1 MNLPEFDRL
10 PDAVALDLDGTLFN
24 GNEEI
29 SARNRAALERC
40 IEAGIPVIL
49 ATSRPA
55 RLFHRVF
62 PEDLASSCS
71 YSVMNGAV
79 AAGNPPLN
87 GYYKEPLPEN
97 VLRKAIDVTLF
108 HYPEAHIILEID
120 GFEFGA
126 NRTVDADTL
135 WKRNSA
141 TPEMLLSVEE
151 AIKKQPSKLAFSGI
165 GEEILPLMN
174 ILNADMG
181 DSVSIVP
188 ALTWRPILNITC
200 PGVNKASAI
209 HKLISPAGKSLNN
222 VVAFGDDLPDMDML
236 VECGIP
242 VAMGNALP
250 ELKEA
255 CKYCTASNE
264 EDGVAI
270 VLEKIFS

>member
-1 MNLPEFDRL
+1 MNLPDFNKL

-24 GNEEI
+24 DNEEI
-29 SARNRAALERC
+29 SPRNRAALERC

-55 RLFHRVF
+55 RSFHRSF
-62 PEDLASSCS
+62 PADLGNRCS
-71 YSVMNGAV
+71 QILTSGSVVIGKS
-79 AAGNPPLN
+79 PLS
-87 GYYKEPLPEN
+87 GSIKESIPE
-97 VLRKAIDVTLF
+97 VTLRKVVAMSLKT
-108 HYPEAHIILEID
+108 YPDAWLIAEIE
-120 GFEFGA
+120 GYEFGA
-126 NRTVDADTL
+126 NWTEYPETL

-141 TPEMLLSVEE
+141 TPDMLLSVEE
-151 AIKKQPSKLAFSGI
+151 AIAKQPSKIVIGGI
-165 GEEILPLMN
+165 GNDILPLMD
-174 ILNADMG
+174 ILKADTG

-188 ALTWRPILNITC
+188 ALTWQPILNITRS
-200 PGVNKASAI
+200 GVNKASAI
-209 HKLISPAGKSLNN
+209 HKLISPAGRSLKN

>member
-1 MNLPEFDRL
+1 MNLPEFERL
-10 PDAVALDLDGTLFN
+10 PDAIALDLDGTLFN
-24 GNEEI
+24 DNEEI
-29 SARNRAALERC
+29 SPRNRAALERC

-55 RLFHRVF
+55 RSFHRSF
-62 PEDLASSCS
+62 PVDLSNRCS
-71 YSVMNGAV
+71 QILTSGSVVIGKQ
-79 AAGNPPLN
+79 PLW
-87 GYYKEPLPEN
+87 GTVKESIPEET
-97 VLRKAIDVTLF
+97 LRKAVEISMKA
-108 HYPEAHIILEID
+108 YPDAWLIVEIE
-120 GFEFGA
+120 GYEFGA
-126 NRTVDADTL
+126 NWTEYPETL

-141 TPEMLLSVEE
+141 TPEMLLSIEE
-151 AIKKQPSKLAFSGI
+151 AIVKQPSKIVIGGI
-165 GEEILPLMN
+165 GNGILTLMDT
-174 ILNADMG
+174 LRADIG

-188 ALTWRPILNITC
+188 ALTWQPILNITRS
-200 PGVNKASAI
+200 GVNKATAI
-209 HKLISPAGKSLNN
+209 HKLISPAGRFLEN

-255 CKYCTASNE
+255 CQYCTASNE